1 MPRALRISA
10 TRPTRRNVVWAVVG
24 PLAVDHRV
32 FYRGVS
38 SLVMKLI
45 ALKKMG
51 PTLPGQI
58 FEVRDS
64 DARALI
70 LLKVAKPFEAEETA
84 SLSAVE
90 EPVRVRR
97 RYQRRDLTAVD

>member
-1 MPRALRISA
+1 
-10 TRPTRRNVVWAVVG
+10 
-24 PLAVDHRV
+24 
-32 FYRGVS
+32 
-38 SLVMKLI
+38 MKLI

-51 PTLPGQI
+51 PTLPGQV

-70 LLKVAKPFEAEETA
+70 LLKVAKPFEAEKIATVAAMPAEA
-84 SLSAVE
+84 
-90 EPVRVRR
+90 EPVPVRR